1 MADIVVL
8 GAGFGGLSAVQELAP
23 AARAGHRVVLVD
35 RKDRFLMGLRKLWV
49 LAGRGGYG
57 EGSRPLQNVRRHGA
71 TWVQGDLLGLELD
84 RRQVRT
90 TAGEFS
96 YDFLVVALGAELRP
110 DLVPGFEHAI
120 NLYDAA
126 EVERRAPEL
135 VRFAGGRLVVG
146 IFGAPYKCPPAPYE
160 AAMLLEDR
168 FRQRGVRDRVE
179 LATFTPQPAS
189 LPVVGQA
196 GCARLEGWL
205 AERGIQFLPNRKA
218 QRIEPGRVVFEGDAL
233 PFDLLLAVPP
243 HRPPRVVAESGLA
256 PEGAWIRPDPK
267 TLRTTFENVYA
278 VGDVTEILL
287 PNGMPLPKAG
297 VFAEAQGRVAARWIL
312 HALGLG
318 PEPEPFD
325 GFGYCFI
332 EVGGGRAAKVVGR
345 FLEHPA
351 PAVEINPPDERTLAE
366 KEAFERERLE
376 AWL

>member
-1 MADIVVL
+1 MADIVIL
-8 GAGFGGLSAVQELAP
+8 GAGFGGLSAIRELVP
-23 AARAGHRVVLVD
+23 AVRAGHRVVLVD
-35 RKDRFLMGLRKLWV
+35 RKDRFFMGLRKLWV
-49 LAGRGGYG
+49 LSGRGGYE
-57 EGSRPLQNVRRHGA
+57 EGSRPLENVRRHGA
-71 TWVQGDLLGLELD
+71 TWVQADLVEIEVD
-84 RRQVRT
+84 RRRVRT
-90 TAGEFS
+90 TGGELP
-96 YDFLVVALGAELRP
+96 YDFLIVALGAELRP

-126 EVERRAPEL
+126 EVERHAPE
-135 VRFAGGRLVVG
+135 VIRFSGGRLVVG

-168 FRQRGVRDRVE
+168 FRRLGVRDRVE
-179 LATFTPQPAS
+179 LVAFTPQPAS
-189 LPVVGQA
+189 LPVVGPA
-196 GCARLEGWL
+196 GCATLEGWL
-205 AERGIQFLPNRKA
+205 AERGIRFLPGRRA
-218 QRIEPGRVVFEGDAL
+218 QRVEPGQVAFDGEAL

-256 PEGAWIRPDPK
+256 PDGAWIRPDPK
-267 TLRTTFENVYA
+267 TLRTSFEGVYA

-312 HALGLG
+312 HHLGLG
-318 PEPEPFD
+318 PEPEGFD

-345 FLEHPA
+345 FLEQPA
-351 PAVEINPPDERTLAE
+351 PVVEIAPPEERTLAE